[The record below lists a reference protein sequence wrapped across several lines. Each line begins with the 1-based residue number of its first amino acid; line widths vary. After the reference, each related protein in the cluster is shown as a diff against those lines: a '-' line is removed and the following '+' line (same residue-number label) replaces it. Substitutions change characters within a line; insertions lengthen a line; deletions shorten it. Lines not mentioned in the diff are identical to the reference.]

1 MEDYRY
7 EIKFILDTEQSSKFH
22 FLLNNLTSMSK
33 AFPDRLVN
41 SIYYDDSS
49 FSSIQDNLMGISHRQ
64 KMRLRWYGDNAL
76 DKRAIFEIKK
86 RNGRLGC
93 KDSVEIEP
101 LDSAVMKLPLH
112 EISKIIFENLASKGK
127 IFHQH
132 LYPALQVSYKR
143 EYFSSVE
150 GIRITL
156 DKNISFSN
164 PHLYKNISTNS
175 QIKYPLS
182 ILEIKFSPQHKT
194 QAHSIIKSFD
204 LTPKRHSKYIAGMAA
219 LGLASYV

>member
-1 MEDYRY
+1 MEEYRY
-7 EIKFILDTEQSSKFH
+7 EIKFILDTEQSSEFH
-22 FLLNNLTSMSK
+22 FLLSSLTSMSK

-64 KMRLRWYGDNAL
+64 KMRLRWYGDNVL

-101 LDSAVMKLPLH
+101 LDGAVMKLPLH
-112 EISKIIFENLASKGK
+112 EISKIMFENLASKGK
-127 IFHQH
+127 IFYQQ
-132 LYPALQVSYKR
+132 LYPALQVSYKK
-143 EYFSSVE
+143 EDFSSVE
-150 GIRITL
+150 GIMITL

-175 QIKYPLS
+175 QINYPLS
-182 ILEIKFSPQHKT
+182 ILEIKFSPQHKP

>member
-1 MEDYRY
+1 MEEYRY

-22 FLLNNLTSMSK
+22 FLLSSLTSMSK

-64 KMRLRWYGDNAL
+64 KMRLRWYGDNVL

-86 RNGRLGC
+86 RNGRLGY

-127 IFHQH
+127 IFNQH

-164 PHLYKNISTNS
+164 PHLYKNISTNA

>member
-1 MEDYRY
+1 MEEYRY

-22 FLLNNLTSMSK
+22 FLLSSLTSMSK

-64 KMRLRWYGDNAL
+64 KMRLRWYGDNVS

-101 LDSAVMKLPLH
+101 LDGAVMKLPLH
-112 EISKIIFENLASKGK
+112 EISKIMFENLASKGK
-127 IFHQH
+127 IFYQH

-164 PHLYKNISTNS
+164 RHLYKNISTNS
-175 QIKYPLS
+175 QINYPLS

>member
-1 MEDYRY
+1 MEEYRY

-22 FLLNNLTSMSK
+22 FLLSSLTSMSK

-64 KMRLRWYGDNAL
+64 KMRLRWYGDNVL

-101 LDSAVMKLPLH
+101 LDGAVMELPLH
-112 EISKIIFENLASKGK
+112 EISKIMFENLASKGK
-127 IFHQH
+127 IFYQH

-175 QIKYPLS
+175 QINYPLS

-219 LGLASYV
+219 LVLASYV